1 MPQVHLHKHDT
12 DELGMAILGGKEH
25 GLPIIISEV
34 FPDSSV
40 SRSGKI
46 SAGDVI
52 LAVNGDSFHD
62 FSHNDAVRYLSSLRG
77 TIRFELENTIEADID
92 KVCDMDSRYYDFR
105 QPTEAVEDGE
115 EEGEGHNN
123 RGTSPADTSS
133 RQRSVSSASSSAPVA
148 KQQQQQKTDDD
159 LPQVHSSPAKKPVD
173 L

>member
-1 MPQVHLHKHDT
+1 
-12 DELGMAILGGKEH
+12 MAILGGKEH

-115 EEGEGHNN
+115 EGEGEGQTN
-123 RGTSPADTSS
+123 RATSPADTNS
-133 RQRSVSSASSSAPVA
+133 RQRSVSSASSSTPVA
-148 KQQQQQKTDDD
+148 KQQQQKTDDD